1 MKNWAVREITTKKLF
16 LTKFSYL
23 WCIHKINNHLFR
35 GERITNL
42 VNDRNINM
50 VTCLG
55 IAGHAS
61 IGSQKPYV
69 KSKFSQTIAASA
81 NLHNTRIINEDKK
94 IDPSPSSDHELSCP
108 PSKQLKTNP
117 VEETVESAPL
127 SFYQQFVNFVF
138 SFF

>member
-1 MKNWAVREITTKKLF
+1 MRKISYQYRNVFLKNWAVREITTKKLF
-16 LTKFSYL
+16 LTEFSYL
-23 WCIHKINNHLFR
+23 W
-35 GERITNL
+35 

-81 NLHNTRIINEDKK
+81 NLHKTRIINEDKK
-94 IDPSPSSDHELSCP
+94 IGPSPSSDPEFSCP
-108 PSKQLKTNP
+108 PSKKLRANP

-127 SFYQQFVNFVF
+127 SFYQRFINFVF